1 MTDVRC
7 ESAHK
12 DGQRS
17 SVNYSVTLYQF
28 NLLNGLFL
36 LVFQQAVGFD
46 PDGQGNDPGNGEQGR
61 NIVLLMKIKN
71 GTRCADG
78 YNNEQVNKGRNRFH
92 FVQFRVCKEIN
103 YGLIGGDQ
111 ELGT

>member
-1 MTDVRC
+1 MPYTIHY
-7 ESAHK
+7 AI
-12 DGQRS
+12 
-17 SVNYSVTLYQF
+17 TLYQF

-36 LVFQQAVGFD
+36 LFFQQAVGFD
-46 PDGQGNDPGNGEQGR
+46 PDGQGNDPRNGEQGR
-61 NIVLLMKIKN
+61 KIVLLMKIKN
-71 GTRCADG
+71 GTRCADE

-103 YGLIGGDQ
+103 YGLIDGDQ